1 MAPHPRPGTLHV
13 GENSVS
19 ASHRSGGKPLP
30 TCPRVSPPTEDGP
43 HREVT
48 GALVAWEGGVGS
60 RGRPRLCLRLDP
72 AGLPRFAV
80 CWGLCDV
87 AISPGQSGDIA
98 AAPAE
103 WQRVRAQWGQPNV
116 PRSFQPPNPSKQ
128 RHRRGGAE
136 GHGHARE
143 ETPPPPASTPCGSE
157 VTLFLPPPLRGDV
170 TLLKTQGKPCPPG
183 GAARPPPIP
192 PGLPDASPG
201 RDSGS
206 PTRRWAWPPDTSPWR
221 ATSQHAPRRSQA
233 LSRAVSPGISS

>member
-1 MAPHPRPGTLHV
+1 MWERIRCQRHTARGANRYPRVPVCPLPQRTARVGKRRVRWRRGRVAWGHV
-13 GENSVS
+13 GGPGCASVWI
-19 ASHRSGGKPLP
+19 RRG
-30 TCPRVSPPTEDGP
+30 CPG
-43 HREVT
+43 
-48 GALVAWEGGVGS
+48 
-60 RGRPRLCLRLDP
+60 LRC
-72 AGLPRFAV
+72 AG
-80 CWGLCDV
+80 GLCDV

-98 AAPAE
+98 AAPAG
-103 WQRVRAQWGQPNV
+103 WWLVRAQWGQPNV

-157 VTLFLPPPLRGDV
+157 VTLFLPPPPLRGDV
-170 TLLKTQGKPCPPG
+170 TLLKTQGKPCPPA
-183 GAARPPPIP
+183 GAARPAPPIP